1 MGCLIEFIIEAFG
14 EFILAGYCH
23 LMALVI
29 PKSGIS
35 VWNRARLERFV
46 EIFSFALLML
56 TAVGLILV
64 IPPFPPIVTAIG
76 KYTLFVCLGL
86 LCVYILF
93 GIILHI
99 FAAVRK
105 KK

>member
-64 IPPFPPIVTAIG
+64 IPPGIPRNPPFARVI
-76 KYTLFVCLGL
+76 L
-86 LCVYILF
+86 L
-93 GIILHI
+93 
-99 FAAVRK
+99 
-105 KK
+105 